1 MRVQGASVIANRLSS
16 SELLSAFQISFH
28 LMEKISDVMLSV
40 CTSRG
45 DSDER
50 TSPQTTWKYPN
61 YSRCMTNDDSPIGV
75 CSMKTQSTSENGD
88 CEADQQESQLKVI
101 IGEEQNF
108 CYSNVASSKNDNST
122 EFFEKLTP
130 GNENHIPN
138 NSSNKCLSSPVTN
151 DGSSVLD
158 IDENYSSTDK
168 CGISA
173 TSRVSDDETKSTNSE
188 NNSKAH
194 LKRQTVT
201 KTGDD
206 RQYEYGHAAPSEVT
220 NQNNFDLNS
229 SQTTNKFHIDTK
241 RWRLTSADKLNT
253 LIDECERQING
264 RKLYVCKFCGKIYE
278 IKSSMR
284 YHMKIIHLQMHLR
297 TTEMQCRICGKQFT
311 CVSAVNRH
319 QSKCILSSLAESRM
333 QKNTSNQFITSP
345 TASMA
350 EAETNCHIPLNSF
363 TPQTIDN
370 CKINSDLNH
379 ALPFSDSNAILG
391 SLNSS
396 ELQNVNFQSAFR
408 VPEVCTVIN
417 QPVPAGNNLQT
428 GLDVKNLVPQSHFL
442 GFPNKFEKG
451 DPKDFNFPSASC
463 NILPFLSPANNNS
476 MDSLNPQGNSSIWPS
491 MSTLGSNFPELTP
504 EQIDICMKAVFH
516 GICSTVVVEQCTTNN
531 NTTNQDSN
539 ISSQTSSEGGTL
551 KIEETQWEEPS
562 KRVTET
568 QRGLTTQKGE
578 MAIDLS
584 SRPRSA
590 SLMIES
596 F

>member
-1 MRVQGASVIANRLSS
+1 
-16 SELLSAFQISFH
+16 
-28 LMEKISDVMLSV
+28 MEKISDVMLSA

-50 TSPQTTWKYPN
+50 TSSQNTWKYPN

-108 CYSNVASSKNDNST
+108 CYSDVASSKNDNTT
-122 EFFEKLTP
+122 EFFRKLTP

-138 NSSNKCLSSPVTN
+138 NSLNKCLSSPATN
-151 DGSSVLD
+151 GSSVLD

-168 CGISA
+168 CGVSG

-194 LKRQTVT
+194 LKRQTVALK

-206 RQYEYGHAAPSEVT
+206 RQYEYGHAPLEVT
-220 NQNNFDLNS
+220 NQNNFDLS
-229 SQTTNKFHIDTK
+229 GSQMTNKFHIDTK

-284 YHMKIIHLQMHLR
+284 YHMKIIHLQMHLK

-319 QSKCILSSLAESRM
+319 QSKCILSSLSESRM
-333 QKNTSNQFITSP
+333 QKNTSNPFASP
-345 TASMA
+345 TAPMA

-370 CKINSDLNH
+370 CKINSDLNP

-408 VPEVCTVIN
+408 VPEVCTGIS
-417 QPVPAGNNLQT
+417 QPVPAANNLQT
-428 GLDVKNLVPQSHFL
+428 GLDVKNLVPQSHFI
-442 GFPNKFEKG
+442 GFPNKFEKN
-451 DPKDFNFPSASC
+451 DPKDFNFPSAC
-463 NILPFLSPANNNS
+463 NILPFLSPANNS
-476 MDSLNPQGNSSIWPS
+476 VDSLNPQGNSSIWPS
-491 MSTLGSNFPELTP
+491 MSTLGCNFPELTP

-516 GICSTVVVEQCTTNN
+516 GICSTVEQCATTNN
-531 NTTNQDSN
+531 NNNQDSN
-539 ISSQTSSEGGTL
+539 ISSQTLENTI
-551 KIEETQWEEPS
+551 KIEDTQWEPT
-562 KRVTET
+562 KRVSET
-568 QRGLTTQKGE
+568 QRSLTTQKGE